1 MPNDS
6 RPIKEKQVKNA
17 VKKVLVTHGCYY
29 FMPVQS
35 GYGSAALDFIC
46 CHKGR
51 FLSIETKAPGKH
63 PSPRQ
68 ELIIS
73 NINEAGGATLVIGE
87 SYDHTAK
94 TFSGMG
100 MLEAWLQLAP

>member
-1 MPNDS
+1 MSNDS
-6 RPIKEKQVKNA
+6 RPIKEKKVKDA
-17 VKKVLVTHGCYY
+17 IKKLLVAHGCYY

-46 CHKGR
+46 CIRGR
-51 FLSIETKAPGKH
+51 FFSIEAKAPGKH

-73 NINEAGGATLVIGE
+73 NINEAGGTTFVIGE
-87 SYDHTAK
+87 SYAHTAK
-94 TFSGMG
+94 AFSGMG
-100 MLEAWLQLAP
+100 ELETWLRLAP

>member
-1 MPNDS
+1 MS
-6 RPIKEKQVKNA
+6 ASTRPIKEKKVKDV
-17 VKKVLVTHGCYY
+17 VKKLLNVYGCYY

-51 FLSIETKAPGKH
+51 FLSVETKAPGKH
-63 PSPRQ
+63 ASPRQ

-73 NINEAGGATLVIGE
+73 NINDAGGTTIVIGE
-87 SYDHTAK
+87 SYHETSK
-94 TFSGMG
+94 TFSGMAE
-100 MLEAWLQLAP
+100 LERWLQLAP